1 MASIDARKGLEKLE
15 EYEVETVDADIV
27 VNANEN
33 NYDTLPVVRQEV
45 LARTQDFLF
54 NRYPPMK
61 AETLAKLV
69 ARDLDVDPANVRVG
83 NGSSELLQMACYA
96 FGGAG
101 RKIAVPY
108 PSFSMYG
115 VYAQLSDSEV
125 LTYPLD
131 TEGFI
136 EPDSVIALCKKE
148 QPCLLILCN
157 PNNPTGNYS
166 PLDVVEKIIA
176 NVECPVIVDEAYME
190 FAKGSGVDPMDMR
203 PLEKLKWVAGSAL
216 ALTGKYSNFMVF
228 RTFSK
233 AYGLAGMRVGYGVGS
248 ALLMRILGKTLLP
261 YHVNAYS
268 LMVAEVV
275 YRHRQDYAPRIAEMI
290 EQRDLMGR
298 ELTALGMRVWPTAT
312 NFLCFRPTG
321 DLAKALGKA
330 YDAQYGVSNLSPL
343 TKAGKFIFKGL
354 LGQRILI
361 RDFTAHKALTG
372 CMRLTVGRPEENVV
386 VLGKIKELCRAAQA
400 YMPIG

>member
-1 MASIDARKGLEKLE
+1 MSAIDARKGLDRLE

-33 NYDTLPVVRQEV
+33 NYDTLPVVRQEI
-45 LARTQDFLF
+45 LERTQDFLF

-61 AETLAKLV
+61 AESLAKLI
-69 ARDLDVDPANVRVG
+69 AEDLDIDSANVRVG

-115 VYAQLSDSEV
+115 VYAQMSDSDV
-125 LTYPLD
+125 LQFPLD
-131 TEGFI
+131 TEGYVDP
-136 EPDSVIALCKKE
+136 ESLIALCRKE
-148 QPCLLILCN
+148 KPSLLIICN
-157 PNNPTGNYS
+157 PNNPTGNYN
-166 PLDVVEKIIA
+166 PLDVIEKVIA

-203 PLEKLKWVAGSAL
+203 PLEKLKLVAGSAL

-248 ALLMRILGKTLLP
+248 ALLMRILGKALLP
-261 YHVNAYS
+261 YHVNGYS
-268 LMVAEVV
+268 LMAAEVV
-275 YRHRQDYAPRIAEMI
+275 YRHRADYRERIAEMI
-290 EQRDLMGR
+290 EQRDLICR
-298 ELTALGMRVWPTAT
+298 ELAAIGMRVWPTAT
-312 NFLCFRPTG
+312 NFVCFRPAG
-321 DLAKALGKA
+321 ELAEMLGAA
-330 YDAQYGVSNLSPL
+330 YDKKYGVNNLSL
-343 TKAGKFIFKGL
+343 KAKAGKYIFKGL
-354 LGQRILI
+354 LGERILI
-361 RDFTAHKALTG
+361 RDFTEHKTLTG
-372 CMRLTVGRPEENVV
+372 CMRISVGRPEENVKV
-386 VLGKIKELCRAAQA
+386 VGKIKELCRAAQA
-400 YMPIG
+400 FKIVG